1 MAGFPAVTPKHSTHS
16 RQRMRD
22 RKGVVG
28 HGERAHTS
36 GVQGRDPPNT
46 ARSAAPP
53 PRPAP
58 PRAARI
64 FRNAP
69 RNQPGACFRDHA
81 KGVECRCRSS
91 VSRCKFRHQW
101 LVPGVPGL
109 PGSTRAQHTDAES
122 STPIGRS
129 PRSGLLAGGRRVVR
143 GVARRDR
150 STLEV
155 ARCVPAVTES
165 WSRPVL
171 TCATWVKTLSAS
183 PDQGRLCV
191 GDSRAKKARS
201 RAEEHRASAGAGV
214 TPVHGTPV
222 DHSAR
227 ERTPASAQPF
237 DGDWHLEPFARQM
250 LPSCRLLGDLTILAT
265 QKTTRLMY
273 HGRFSR
279 RRGLGGL
286 RETFGSPGA

>member
-1 MAGFPAVTPKHSTHS
+1 MWGTAS
-16 RQRMRD
+16 
-22 RKGVVG
+22 
-28 HGERAHTS
+28 AHT
-36 GVQGRDPPNT
+36 
-46 ARSAAPP
+46 
-53 PRPAP
+53 PREC
-58 PRAARI
+58 RAAILPTQHDQQRLL
-64 FRNAP
+64 RDLPPLAP
-69 RNQPGACFRDHA
+69 LVFQKCAPQPACFRDHA
-81 KGVECRCRSS
+81 KGVEFRCRRS

-183 PDQGRLCV
+183 PDQAASVSGIPERKRRAAGPRSIGHRRGRVSHRCTEPP
-191 GDSRAKKARS
+191 SITARGRGHQPPPS
-201 RAEEHRASAGAGV
+201 PSMEIGTWSHL
-214 TPVHGTPV
+214 HGKCCRPV
-222 DHSAR
+222 D
-227 ERTPASAQPF
+227 F
-237 DGDWHLEPFARQM
+237 WVF
-250 LPSCRLLGDLTILAT
+250 
-265 QKTTRLMY
+265 
-273 HGRFSR
+273 
-279 RRGLGGL
+279 
-286 RETFGSPGA
+286 